1 MTKYYTLS
9 TSDEFWMPI
18 NAASLHA
25 AKIAATKKYKQE
37 GGKVSIAVLEA
48 NSIGDQYFVVAFK
61 YGSGKWQ
68 PE

>member
-1 MTKYYTLS
+1 MSKYYTLS
-9 TSDEFWMPI
+9 ASDEDWMPI

-37 GGKVSIAVLEA
+37 GGKISIAVLQ
-48 NSIGDQYFVVAFK
+48 SGPFSDQYFVVAFK
-61 YGSGKWQ
+61 RGSGKWQ